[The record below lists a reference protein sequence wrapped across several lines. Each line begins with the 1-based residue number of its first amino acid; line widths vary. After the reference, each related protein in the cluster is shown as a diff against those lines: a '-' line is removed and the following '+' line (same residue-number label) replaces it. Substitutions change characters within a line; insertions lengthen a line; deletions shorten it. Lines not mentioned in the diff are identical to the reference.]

1 MLSRLGGIAVMG
13 RSVAPRDRRF
23 GVGVSSSARGIR
35 PPTGAV
41 HGRLLDAAIE
51 GTIDV
56 IAEYRG
62 DPPPRVR

>member
-1 MLSRLGGIAVMG
+1 
-13 RSVAPRDRRF
+13 
-23 GVGVSSSARGIR
+23 
-35 PPTGAV
+35 V
-41 HGRLLDAAIE
+41 HGQLLDAAIE